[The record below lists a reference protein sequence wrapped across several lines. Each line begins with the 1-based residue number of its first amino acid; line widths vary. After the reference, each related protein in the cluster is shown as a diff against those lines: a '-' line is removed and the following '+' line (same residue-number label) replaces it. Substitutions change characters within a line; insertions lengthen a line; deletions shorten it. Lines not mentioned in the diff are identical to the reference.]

1 MELVEYHYVYYS
13 YEEYG
18 KGYVGS
24 RTCKCLPEEDINYFG
39 SFKDKTFKPTQKI
52 ILKSDYATRE
62 EAYADEITLQE
73 YYKVVENPHFANR
86 SYQTSTSFSV
96 YGTTLSE
103 EHKRK
108 ISEARKGKSYPKME
122 GKSYSK
128 RKGKLY
134 SKGKGKN
141 HYNYGKTLSEETKKK
156 ISKATKGKKL
166 TIDHKK
172 KISESNKG
180 KSKTITEKRK
190 NSVIIRAKARTGIS
204 GHKHS
209 EETKRKISE
218 AAQGRVP
225 WNKGI
230 KNPNITGGKSPA
242 AKKIYYDGT
251 IYDCILN
258 AIQITN
264 KSYYHIKKYGT
275 IVS

>member
-18 KGYVGS
+18 RGYIGS
-24 RTCKCLPEEDINYFG
+24 RTSKCLPEEDINYFG
-39 SFKDKTFKPTQKI
+39 SFKDKTFKPIQKI
-52 ILKSDYATRE
+52 ILKNDYATRE
-62 EAYADEITLQE
+62 EAYVDEIILQE

-86 SYQTSTSFSV
+86 AYQTSTSFSV

-108 ISEARKGKSYPKME
+108 ISEARK

-180 KSKTITEKRK
+180 KSKTITEKSK
-190 NSVIIRAKARTGIS
+190 NSVIIRAKARTGIP

-218 AAQGRVP
+218 ATQGKVP

-242 AKKIYYDGT
+242 AKKMYYDGK